1 MYLDSHCHLD
11 DPAFDEDRD
20 EVIARALDA
29 GLRYLLTIGT
39 DLDWARRAI
48 ALAESHERIYAAAA
62 VHPHD
67 AEEADADAL
76 AEFRGLY
83 GHPKMIAV
91 GEIGLDFYYD
101 NSPRERQEEV
111 FRHFLRLAGELDLP
125 AIIHLRDP
133 KEGPPLA
140 RERFFAVLDEE
151 TGGQLRGIMHCFTGG
166 PEFALQCVERGLH
179 ISIPGVVTFNK
190 ADELREAVGCIPF
203 GRLLVETD
211 CPYLAPVPK
220 RGRRNEPSFVAHT
233 ADKVA
238 ELRGIAREDLDRI
251 LRHNFETLF
260 RLRRRDAQDREDTI
274 AYEISDSIYL
284 NLTNRCTC
292 SCRFCDRLGGCRVA
306 GYDLTLRREPSAAEL
321 LAAIGDPT
329 RYRQIVF
336 CGYGEPTLRLDVIKE
351 VAAELKA
358 AGAAT
363 RLNTNGHA
371 ELIHGRDVLP
381 ELTGLIDEISVSLNA
396 ANEEDYLAWCLP
408 DFGAE
413 SFEAVK
419 RFIRRAVESGFDVTA
434 TAVDLPGLELEEV
447 RRLAESLGAKW
458 RKRYY
463 NVVG

>member
-20 EVIARALDA
+20 EVIVRALDA

-39 DLDWARRAI
+39 DLEGARRSI
-48 ALAESHERIYAAAA
+48 ELAESHARIYAAAA

-67 AEEADADAL
+67 AENADEPAL
-76 AEFRGLY
+76 EGFRRIY
-83 GHPKMIAV
+83 NHPKMIAV
-91 GEIGLDFYYD
+91 GEMGLDFYYD
-101 NSPRERQEEV
+101 NSPRDRQEKV
-111 FRHFLRLAGELDLP
+111 FRYFLRLAVELDLP

-133 KEGPPLA
+133 KDGQPLA
-140 RERFFAVLDEE
+140 RERFFAILDEE

-166 PEFALQCVERGLH
+166 PEYARQCLERGLH
-179 ISIPGVVTFNK
+179 LSIPGVVTFPK
-190 ADELREAVGCIPF
+190 AEELRAAVEQIPYD
-203 GRLLVETD
+203 RLLVETD
-211 CPYLAPVPK
+211 CPYLAPMPK
-220 RGRRNEPSFVAHT
+220 RGRRNEPSFVVHT

-260 RLRRRDAQDREDTI
+260 RLRAGDREDREDI
-274 AYEISDSIYL
+274 YAYEIRGSLYL

-292 SCRFCDRLGGCRVA
+292 SCRFCGRMRDCTVG
-306 GYDLTLRREPSAAEL
+306 GYDLALKRVPTAGDL
-321 LAAIGDPT
+321 LAVVGDPS
-329 RYRQIVF
+329 RFRQIVF

-351 VAAELKA
+351 VAAKLKA
-358 AGAAT
+358 AGAT
-363 RLNTNGHA
+363 IRLNTNGHA

-381 ELTGLIDEISVSLNA
+381 ELVGLVDEISVSLNA
-396 ANEEDYLAWCLP
+396 ADADGYLTWCLP

-419 RFIRRAVESGFDVTA
+419 RFIRRAVQLDFSVTA
-434 TAVDLPGLELEEV
+434 TAVDLQGLDLEAV
-447 RRLAESLGAKW
+447 RGLAESLGAKW